1 MTSREALDFEVGF
14 HHKVFSKRQ
23 QVYIQRISERINANV
38 GFWEKKGKIL
48 NNFRK
53 RKQIYLFC
61 KKNIYK
67 NCQLEFMY
75 YTPSLQKKKRNPT
88 KMHQANKTF
97 LPIFGLP
104 TNI

>member
-23 QVYIQRISERINANV
+23 QVYIQCISERINANV
-38 GFWEKKGKIL
+38 GFWKKRKIL

-61 KKNIYK
+61 KKKYI
-67 NCQLEFMY
+67 
-75 YTPSLQKKKRNPT
+75 
-88 KMHQANKTF
+88 
-97 LPIFGLP
+97 
-104 TNI
+104 